1 MTDDVGTQKNIL
13 EMMLP
18 LWILMLIL
26 APIVGSFLGVIVRRL
41 GTGRSA
47 IRGRSAC
54 EDCGV
59 TIASYDLVPLVS
71 FLVLGGVCRHC
82 RRPIALFHPA
92 VETAAIL
99 VALWAMTAAGGV
111 WLALSCGLGWM
122 LLGLSL
128 CDIAHYRLPDVL
140 TLPLLLLGLAM
151 TAAFLP
157 AATADHALA
166 AALAYALFRLVGWT
180 YRRLRGIAGL
190 GQGDAKLLA
199 ASGAWLGLAA
209 LPNLILIAAASALIF
224 VLFLKARGRAVDTQT
239 KLAFGPFIA
248 LATWLI
254 WLYGQ
259 NDVFK
264 FSPYLL
270 TVLK

>member
-1 MTDDVGTQKNIL
+1 
-13 EMMLP
+13 MMLP
-18 LWILMLIL
+18 IWLFMLIL
-26 APIVGSFLGVIVRRL
+26 APIAGSFLGVIVRRL
-41 GTGRSA
+41 GTGRSPV
-47 IRGRSAC
+47 RGRSAC
-54 EDCGV
+54 EACGV
-59 TIASYDLVPLVS
+59 TIASYDLVPLIS
-71 FLVLGGVCRHC
+71 FAVLGGACRHC
-82 RRPIALFHPA
+82 RKPIALFHPA
-92 VETAAIL
+92 VEAAAIL
-99 VALWAMTAAGGV
+99 LALWAMTVAGGV

-122 LLGLSL
+122 LLGLAL
-128 CDIAHYRLPDVL
+128 CDAAQYRLPDAL
-140 TLPLLLLGLAM
+140 TLTLLIMGLAM
-151 TAAFLP
+151 TVAFLP

-166 AALAYALFRLVGWT
+166 AALGYGLFRLMGWI
-180 YRRLRGIAGL
+180 YMQLRGVAGL

-209 LPNLILIAAASALIF
+209 LPNLILIAAASALVF
-224 VLFLKARGRAVDTQT
+224 ALFMKARGKAIDAQT

-259 NDVFK
+259 DDVFK